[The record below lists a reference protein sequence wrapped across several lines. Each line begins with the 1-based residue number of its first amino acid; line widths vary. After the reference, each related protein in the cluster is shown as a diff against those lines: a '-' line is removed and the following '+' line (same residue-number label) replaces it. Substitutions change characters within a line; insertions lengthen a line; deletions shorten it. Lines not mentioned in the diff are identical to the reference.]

1 MMRTRRSFIARRAA
15 GATSLLLVVAA
26 CSSGAKSDAR
36 TDSAAGAAA
45 GTTAEMQSGTSVPN
59 PGAPIVDSAK
69 AAPTSTA
76 VGAAATSGAMLDPNS
91 ATKEQLAAVPGMT
104 AAAADAIVAGR
115 PYQDMVAVDKAL
127 AKSIA
132 SADTRKTVYAKVW
145 KPIDLNTAKGEEI
158 LLIPGIGK
166 RMQHEFEEY
175 RPYKSMDQFRREI
188 GKYVDKAEV
197 ARLEQYV
204 TIR

>member
-1 MMRTRRSFIARRAA
+1 MRTRRSLIVRRAA
-15 GATSLLLVVAA
+15 GAAAVLFVVAA
-26 CSSGAKSDAR
+26 CSSGAKDAR
-36 TDSAAGAAA
+36 TDSVGTAGEMQAGPSVPAPGPGMVDSGQAAPAATTGAGA
-45 GTTAEMQSGTSVPN
+45 S
-59 PGAPIVDSAK
+59 
-69 AAPTSTA
+69 
-76 VGAAATSGAMLDPNS
+76 ATSSTMLDPNS

-115 PYQDMVAVDKAL
+115 PYQDMIAVDKAL
-127 AKSIA
+127 AKAIP

-166 RMQHEFEEY
+166 RMEHEFEEY
-175 RPYKSMDQFRREI
+175 RPYKSIDQFRREI
-188 GKYVDKAEV
+188 GKYVDKTEV